1 MRICWLEA
9 RGYWN
14 VDQVWPRDPQPCY
27 ETSCIMQMKGTHAP
41 PPENW
46 DTRQTLLRELV
57 PSQSRSAS
65 PLPFLIRT
73 SSFFHLASPQGDR
86 WNLKKKVAFHD
97 PPSSAEKSRMKNQGK
112 KKRERNDFH
121 RWKGWFKS
129 GRQRGFRAFNSS
141 QGRSKKRRK
150 KNLIG
155 SRRSSRSPPFDHLV

>member
-112 KKRERNDFH
+112 KKEREMISISGKDDSRADDNVDFELLI
-121 RWKGWFKS
+121 
-129 GRQRGFRAFNSS
+129 RAKAARRRE
-141 QGRSKKRRK
+141 GKKT
-150 KNLIG
+150 
-155 SRRSSRSPPFDHLV
+155 